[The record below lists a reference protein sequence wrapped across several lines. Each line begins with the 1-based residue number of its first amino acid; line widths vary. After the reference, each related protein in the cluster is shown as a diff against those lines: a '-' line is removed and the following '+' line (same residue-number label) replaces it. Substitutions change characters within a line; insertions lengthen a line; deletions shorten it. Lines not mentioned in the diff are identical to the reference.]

1 MPSGYEEATM
11 LDSNLLIY
19 SILTDH
25 PASPVCQE
33 FIEASESLVAS
44 SITLIELFFVTTQ
57 IYGIEP
63 ARVLT
68 KINELFASPLTI
80 IAADADT
87 VATALALCAEYKID
101 TNDAVQIQMCLDL
114 GIPALATDDGRLIG
128 LCKKLKI
135 ETKNP
140 ITDELKQ
147 AMRIWEEANL
157 PQKGLPRILHQ
168 IYEWIAAHDHALSD
182 DFRNVTRNLT
192 RMPQQ

>member
-19 SILTDH
+19 SILTNH

-44 SITLIELFFVTTQ
+44 SITLIELFFVTTR

-63 ARVLT
+63 TLVLT
-68 KINELFASPLTI
+68 KINELLASPLII

-87 VATALALCAEYKID
+87 VVAALALCAEYKID
-101 TNDAVQIQMCLDL
+101 TNDAVQVQMCLDL
-114 GIPALATDDGRLIG
+114 GIPALATDDGKLTA

-140 ITDELKQ
+140 ITVELKQ

-168 IYEWIAAHDHALSD
+168 IHGWIATHDHALSD

>member
-1 MPSGYEEATM
+1 MPCGYEEATM

-19 SILTDH
+19 SILADH

-33 FIEASESLVAS
+33 FIETGESLIAS
-44 SITLIELFFVTTQ
+44 SITLIELFFVTTR

-63 ARVLT
+63 ALVLA
-68 KINELFASPLTI
+68 KINALLASPLTI
-80 IAADADT
+80 IAVDVDT
-87 VATALALCAEYKID
+87 VATALALCTEYKID
-101 TNDAVQIQMCLDL
+101 TNDAVQVQMCLDL
-114 GIPALATDDGRLIG
+114 DIPALATDDGKLIA
-128 LCKKLKI
+128 LCNRLKI

-140 ITDELKQ
+140 ITVELKQ

-192 RMPQQ
+192 SMPQQ

>member
-1 MPSGYEEATM
+1 MPSGYEGATM

-19 SILTDH
+19 SILADH
-25 PASPVCQE
+25 PASTVCQE

-57 IYGIEP
+57 IYGIGP

-68 KINELFASPLTI
+68 KINELFASPLII

-87 VATALALCAEYKID
+87 VAAALALCAEHKID

-114 GIPALATDDGRLIG
+114 GIPALATDDGRLIK
-128 LCKKLKI
+128 LCKKLEI

-147 AMRIWEEANL
+147 TMRIWEEAKL

-168 IYEWIAAHDHALSD
+168 IHEWIAVHDLALAD
-182 DFRNVTRNLT
+182 DFRNATRNLT